1 MEFRK
6 LDIAGLF
13 EVTLS
18 PFTDERGFFM
28 RVYDADEF
36 ARAGLHR
43 EWVQEN
49 HSGSVRKGVIRG
61 VHFQREPYAETKLVR
76 CIRGTVFDVAV
87 DLRPGSPDFGRWR
100 GIVLSEENRK
110 MLYIP
115 KGFGHGFCTMSDLS
129 EVVYK
134 VDNRYSPDD
143 ESGIL
148 WSDMDLAIE
157 WPLEGEP
164 VVSAKDSRNMTF
176 REYSDICR
184 HGKKG
189 FLRG

>member
-1 MEFRK
+1 MEFRE

-49 HSGSVRKGVIRG
+49 HSRSVRKGVIRG
-61 VHFQREPYAETKLVR
+61 LHFQHASYAETKLVR
-76 CIRGTVFDVAV
+76 CVRGTVFDVAV

-115 KGFGHGFCTMSDLS
+115 KGFGHGYCTMSDLS

-134 VDNRYSPDD
+134 VDNRYSPDN

-148 WSDMDLAIE
+148 WSDTDLAIE

-164 VVSAKDSRNMTF
+164 LVSAKDSRNMTF

-184 HGKKG
+184 HGNKG
-189 FLRG
+189 FLRR